1 MQVRPCC
8 FSASSSLIN
17 VCCSTQRH
25 VVGQQQGCGTPS
37 CQRRLPPPTPASP
50 LPPAACLLT
59 PHPAAED
66 NLQQQADELQAL
78 QAIYG
83 DDFITALDASSFSFA
98 LPEPQAQPH
107 LVLRVHLPASYPAQ
121 HPPICELSCDFLSG
135 DVLSGLA
142 AQLEGMFAPGG
153 FARGGRGLPA
163 PAPFMSACATT
174 LPALRCCRG
183 GCVYNWIEHL
193 REQWSS
199 LAPPPAPFRE
209 PRGTSAAGAA
219 ADADAA
225 LAAELQAAELL
236 EGGSQEGQVQ
246 QRQQRGAANQ
256 ADEALQE
263 VMSEVARSV
272 VHGEPFTEKRSTF
285 QVCVAATSSL
295 PAAAFAALLLGCT
308 DCCRRC

>member
-1 MQVRPCC
+1 M
-8 FSASSSLIN
+8 FSADWRRSWRACLRQVGSPGAGG
-17 VCCSTQRH
+17 VCQRQRH
-25 VVGQQQGCGTPS
+25 S
-37 CQRRLPPPTPASP
+37 CRL
-50 LPPAACLLT
+50 
-59 PHPAAED
+59 
-66 NLQQQADELQAL
+66 
-78 QAIYG
+78 
-83 DDFITALDASSFSFA
+83 
-98 LPEPQAQPH
+98 AQPPCR
-107 LVLRVHLPASYPAQ
+107 LCAAAGEVVL
-121 HPPICELSCDFLSG
+121 
-135 DVLSGLA
+135 
-142 AQLEGMFAPGG
+142 
-153 FARGGRGLPA
+153 
-163 PAPFMSACATT
+163 
-174 LPALRCCRG
+174 
-183 GCVYNWIEHL
+183 YNWIEHL